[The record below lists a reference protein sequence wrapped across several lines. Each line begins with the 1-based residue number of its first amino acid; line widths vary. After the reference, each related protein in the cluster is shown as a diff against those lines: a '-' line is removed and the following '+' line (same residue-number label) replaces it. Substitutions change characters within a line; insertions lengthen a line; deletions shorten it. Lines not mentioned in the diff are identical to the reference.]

1 MSKLRALSSQAHSIV
16 RTKITSELALLDME
30 KLRPRPSQYEVIAD
44 TLTEAET
51 LIQEVL
57 SYSRRENKDE
67 RRLLQALG
75 SFTRRLQEAKSIST
89 IGHVRIEDSVD
100 VLREAE
106 NLDDGDTLKRIVSL
120 VVLQGR
126 INGSLLLEKV
136 AIESLGCVLE
146 CLINCH
152 FRLVAQGDFAWL
164 LDVQMAGQNPT
175 VLPKLV
181 QESVR
186 VETWSPAD
194 DFDKRGNLIRPNP
207 HKEEIPSVPVKTE
220 FHQKNCVHRGG
231 TASNQLQGLIDKPQE
246 IGKDACNQEE
256 MRCRVSQYCGLAG
269 ILPHWESGG
278 HAVIRRRSKT
288 AISILNFEWSVDT
301 LALKEPELRLH
312 QAYTSLSENDTTTS
326 DSDLLNPAPSP
337 SSTSWT
343 EIEGLVYLTEA
354 QTKHIHLLHH
364 AIARFCNAANFLQSK
379 HYCCNAF
386 TLIVSRET
394 LDPQLPVVDMVRIMF
409 QSLQDFSQSMFALWT
424 KIVDKPSKLRLED
437 LKTCSSIGQ
446 NILSVFTHSQDPSD
460 FFNGP
465 IHGQYS
471 VDYHLHVCSLA
482 VQLLGLGI
490 VLYTQGHKGPLSSPF
505 LDHDLTE
512 VELLGTGN
520 DRVSIKA
527 SLRELTCLGEMV
539 GGPVFVFHLVS
550 GSTASAVSRDT
561 PDVAVDF
568 RCRGVDLIDTWG
580 PGLFISK
587 AGAPYGSQLYAIEIG
602 GGVIKPVRSRSMNH
616 DPTKSLFHWSSRLES
631 YNEIRRLPTFS
642 TRDEI
647 QIGAIKINS
656 TCPLDPEKCRSNSGS
671 QKRLC
676 NLGTQA
682 NYWELAERQVA
693 FQAGYYTVLQVG
705 NMYARKLGRTVK
717 QQIIEQ
723 WSLLPNLR
731 MLVVPWGLQIS
742 LCTGIA
748 KRVSLRKL
756 IEDSMFA
763 HVDTLKYEQWHKMLP
778 GALAAFQG
786 SIDLKTYIEGLSS
799 DEKICLIA
807 IIGYILDLLK
817 HTGVDRKGEYL
828 SILWPD
834 ALSTFYGVKVPC
846 NEKNAWTRILQDSE
860 SSATFAAITSTCF
873 VGHDRACRN
882 MITPPWQD
890 YGGFLSTAVCHDL
903 TAQRAMANIPSNL
916 LHLKDGQRYWVGKV
930 GGDFWVIVHEAKD
943 DEMHLSVKCN
953 RFPKMLSQKL
963 VGRNVIR
970 ERPGVEF
977 EAEDVIVLRE

>member
-1 MSKLRALSSQAHSIV
+1 
-16 RTKITSELALLDME
+16 ME
-30 KLRPRPSQYEVIAD
+30 KLRPRRSKYDEDALVIAD
-44 TLTEAET
+44 TLIDADT
-51 LIQEVL
+51 LTQEVL

-75 SFTRRLQEAKSIST
+75 YFKTRVQEAKAISE
-89 IGHVRIEDSVD
+89 IGHIRIEDSVD
-100 VLREAE
+100 LLREAE
-106 NLDDGDTLKRIVSL
+106 NLNNRPMLEPIVAH

-126 INGSLLLEKV
+126 INGPLLLEKV

-152 FRLVAQGDFAWL
+152 FWIVAKGDFAWL
-164 LDVQMAGQNPT
+164 HDAQTIGQTPSA
-175 VLPKLV
+175 LPELV

-186 VETWSPAD
+186 AGTWYMAD
-194 DFDKRGNLIRPNP
+194 DSDNSTNPNKVKASP
-207 HKEEIPSVPVKTE
+207 VPVKTE
-220 FHQKNCVHRGG
+220 FHQENCVHRGG
-231 TASNQLQGLIDKPQE
+231 TAKNQLQRLIDKPQE
-246 IGKDACNQEE
+246 IEKVACNQEV
-256 MRCRVSQYCGLAG
+256 MRSRVFQYCGLAG
-269 ILPHWESGG
+269 ILPHWESEG
-278 HAVIRRRSKT
+278 HAVIRRQSKT
-288 AISILNFEWSVDT
+288 AISISMFKGSVDT
-301 LALKEPELRLH
+301 LAPKEPELRLH

-326 DSDLLNPAPSP
+326 GSDLLKPPPSP
-337 SSTSWT
+337 SSTSWIET
-343 EIEGLVYLTEA
+343 EGLFHLNEA

-364 AIARFCNAANFLQSK
+364 AVARFCTAVGFLQRN

-386 TLIVSRET
+386 TLIISREE
-394 LDPQLPVVDMVRIMF
+394 LDAQLPVVDMVRIMF
-409 QSLQDFSQSMFALWT
+409 QSLQDFRQSMFALWT
-424 KIVDKPSKLRLED
+424 QTADKPSKIRLDD
-437 LKTCSSIGQ
+437 LKICSSIGQ

-465 IHGQYS
+465 THDQHA
-471 VDYHLHVCSLA
+471 VDCHLHVCSLA
-482 VQLLGLGI
+482 MQLLGLGI

-512 VELLGTGN
+512 IELLGTGN
-520 DRVSIKA
+520 DRISIKA

-539 GGPVFVFHLVS
+539 DGPVFAFRLVS
-550 GSTASAVSRDT
+550 GSTASVASRDT
-561 PDVAVDF
+561 PDVPVDF
-568 RCRGVDLIDTWG
+568 RCRGIDLIDTWG

-602 GGVIKPVRSRSMNH
+602 GGVIQPVHSRSINH
-616 DPTKSLFHWSSRLES
+616 DPIKPLFHWSSRLES
-631 YNEIRRLPTFS
+631 YNEMRRLPTFS
-642 TRDEI
+642 SRDEI

-656 TCPLDPEKCRSNSGS
+656 ACPLDSQKCRNSSSS
-671 QKRLC
+671 QGFLC

-682 NYWELAERQVA
+682 SYWELAERQVA

-717 QQIIEQ
+717 QQMIEQ

-756 IEDSMFA
+756 IEDSIFA

-778 GALAAFQG
+778 GARAAFQG
-786 SIDLKTYIEGLSS
+786 SIDLEAYIEGLSS

-834 ALSTFYGVKVPC
+834 ALSTSYGVKVQC

-873 VGHDRACRN
+873 EGHDRACRN
-882 MITPPWQD
+882 MVTPPWQD

-903 TAQRAMANIPSNL
+903 TAQRAMANTPSNL

-930 GGDFWVIVHEAKD
+930 GGDFWVIVREAKD

-953 RFPKMLSQKL
+953 RFPKVLSQKL

-970 ERPGVEF
+970 ERPGVKF
-977 EAEDVIVLRE
+977 EEEDVVVLKD

>member
-1 MSKLRALSSQAHSIV
+1 MK
-16 RTKITSELALLDME
+16 
-30 KLRPRPSQYEVIAD
+30 KLRPRRPAFDDDDLVIAD
-44 TLTEAET
+44 TLTDADT
-51 LIQEVL
+51 LTQEVL

-75 SFTRRLQEAKSIST
+75 YFTTRLQEAKAVSKIE
-89 IGHVRIEDSVD
+89 HVRIEDSVD
-100 VLREAE
+100 LLREAE
-106 NLDDGDTLKRIVSL
+106 NLDNGDTLKRIVSL
-120 VVLQGR
+120 VILHWR
-126 INGSLLLEKV
+126 INGPLLLEKV
-136 AIESLGCVLE
+136 AIESLGCVVE
-146 CLINCH
+146 CLIECH
-152 FRLVAQGDFAWL
+152 FQLVARGHFAWL
-164 LDVQMAGQNPT
+164 LDIQMVGQAPSA
-175 VLPKLV
+175 VPKLV

-186 VETWSPAD
+186 VGARSPAD
-194 DFDKRGNLIRPNP
+194 EFDKRGNLIRPNP
-207 HKEEIPSVPVKTE
+207 HKEEIPSVPVKSE
-220 FHQKNCVHRGG
+220 FHQRNCVHRGG
-231 TASNQLQGLIDKPQE
+231 TPSNQLQGLIDKPQDIE
-246 IGKDACNQEE
+246 KDACNQEE
-256 MRCRVSQYCGLAG
+256 MRCRVFQYCGLAG

-278 HAVIRRRSKT
+278 HAAIRRQSKT
-288 AISILNFEWSVDT
+288 AISILMFEEPVDT
-301 LALKEPELRLH
+301 LALEEPGLRMH
-312 QAYTSLSENDTTTS
+312 QAYTSLSANDTTTS
-326 DSDLLNPAPSP
+326 DSDLSKPSLSP
-337 SSTSWT
+337 SSTSWAET
-343 EIEGLVYLTEA
+343 DCLFHLTEA

-364 AIARFCNAANFLQSK
+364 TIARFCIAADFLQRN

-386 TLIVSRET
+386 TLIISREN

-409 QSLQDFSQSMFALWT
+409 QSLQDFRQSMFALWT
-424 KIVDKPSKLRLED
+424 QTVDKPSKIRLED

-446 NILSVFTHSQDPSD
+446 NILSIFTHSQDPSD
-460 FFNGP
+460 FFNDP
-465 IHGQYS
+465 IHDQYS
-471 VDYHLHVCSLA
+471 VDCHLHVCSLA
-482 VQLLGLGI
+482 MQLLGLGI
-490 VLYTQGHKGPLSSPF
+490 VFYTQGHKGPFSPPF

-512 VELLGTGN
+512 IELLGTGN
-520 DRVSIKA
+520 DRISIKA

-550 GSTASAVSRDT
+550 GSTASAASRDI

-602 GGVIKPVRSRSMNH
+602 GGVIKPVRSGSINH
-616 DPTKSLFHWSSRLES
+616 DPTKPLFHWSSQLES
-631 YNEIRRLPTFS
+631 YNELRRLPMFS
-642 TRDEI
+642 SQDEI

-656 TCPLDPEKCRSNSGS
+656 ACPLDSQKCRNSSSS
-671 QKRLC
+671 QELLC

-682 NYWELAERQVA
+682 SYWELAERQVA

-717 QQIIEQ
+717 QQMIEQ

-742 LCTGIA
+742 LCTGVA

-756 IEDSMFA
+756 IEDSMFT

-778 GALAAFQG
+778 GARAAFQG

-817 HTGVDRKGEYL
+817 HTGVDHKGEYL

-834 ALSTFYGVKVPC
+834 ALSTSYGVKVQC

-873 VGHDRACRN
+873 EGHDRACRN

-903 TAQRAMANIPSNL
+903 TAQRPMANAPSNL

-930 GGDFWVIVHEAKD
+930 GGDFWVIVREAND
-943 DEMHLSVKCN
+943 GEMHLSVKCN

>member
-1 MSKLRALSSQAHSIV
+1 
-16 RTKITSELALLDME
+16 ME
-30 KLRPRPSQYEVIAD
+30 KLRPRRSKLDDDALVIAD
-44 TLTEAET
+44 TLTDADT
-51 LIQEVL
+51 LTHEVL
-57 SYSRRENKDE
+57 SYSRRDNKDE

-75 SFTRRLQEAKSIST
+75 YFKAKLQEAKAISKVRH
-89 IGHVRIEDSVD
+89 IRIEDSVD
-100 VLREAE
+100 LLREAE
-106 NLDDGDTLKRIVSL
+106 NLDNGPMLKRLVSL

-126 INGSLLLEKV
+126 TNGPLLLDKV

-164 LDVQMAGQNPT
+164 LDVQMAGQPPSA
-175 VLPKLV
+175 LPKLI

-186 VETWSPAD
+186 AATWSSAHDSDESTNPDQVETSP
-194 DFDKRGNLIRPNP
+194 I
-207 HKEEIPSVPVKTE
+207 PVKTE
-220 FHQKNCVHRGG
+220 FHQENCVHRGG
-231 TASNQLQGLIDKPQE
+231 LASNQQQGLIDKPQE
-246 IGKDACNQEE
+246 NEKDACNQEE

-288 AISILNFEWSVDT
+288 AISILMFQGSVDT
-301 LALKEPELRLH
+301 LALKEPELLLH
-312 QAYTSLSENDTTTS
+312 QAYTSSSENDTTTS
-326 DSDLLNPAPSP
+326 DSDLLPPP
-337 SSTSWT
+337 PWHSSTSWT
-343 EIEGLVYLTEA
+343 ETEGLVHLTEA
-354 QTKHIHLLHH
+354 QTNHIHFLHH
-364 AIARFCNAANFLQSK
+364 AIARFCIAVDFLQSNR
-379 HYCCNAF
+379 YCCNAF
-386 TLIVSRET
+386 TLIVSREN
-394 LDPQLPVVDMVRIMF
+394 LDSQLPVVNMVRIMF
-409 QSLQDFSQSMFALWT
+409 QSLQDFRQSMFTLWT
-424 KIVDKPSKLRLED
+424 QTADKSSKIRPED
-437 LKTCSSIGQ
+437 LKICSSIGQ
-446 NILSVFTHSQDPSD
+446 NILSVFTRSQDPSE
-460 FFNGP
+460 FFD
-465 IHGQYS
+465 GQYS
-471 VDYHLHVCSLA
+471 VDCQLHVCSLA
-482 VQLLGLGI
+482 MQLLGLGI

-505 LDHDLTE
+505 LDYDLTE
-512 VELLGTGN
+512 IELLGTGN
-520 DRVSIKA
+520 DRISIKA
-527 SLRELTCLGEMV
+527 GLRELTCLGEMV
-539 GGPVFVFHLVS
+539 GGPVFVFRLVS
-550 GSTASAVSRDT
+550 ISTASAASRDT

-587 AGAPYGSQLYAIEIG
+587 AGAPYGSQIYAIEIG
-602 GGVIKPVRSRSMNH
+602 GGVIKPVRSGSINH
-616 DPTKSLFHWSSRLES
+616 DPEEPLFHWSSRLES

-642 TRDEI
+642 SRDEI
-647 QIGAIKINS
+647 QVGAININLA
-656 TCPLDPEKCRSNSGS
+656 CPLDSEKCRSSSGS
-671 QKRLC
+671 QELLC

-763 HVDTLKYEQWHKMLP
+763 HVDTLKYEQWYKMMP
-778 GALAAFQG
+778 GARAAFQG
-786 SIDLKTYIEGLSS
+786 SIDLKAYIEGLSS

-834 ALSTFYGVKVPC
+834 ALSTSYGVKVQC
-846 NEKNAWTRILQDSE
+846 NEKNSWTRILQDSE
-860 SSATFAAITSTCF
+860 SSATFAAVTSPCF
-873 VGHDRACRN
+873 EGHDRACRN
-882 MITPPWQD
+882 MVTPRWQD

-903 TAQRAMANIPSNL
+903 TAQRAMANTPSNL
-916 LHLKDGQRYWVGKV
+916 LHLEDGQRYWVGKV
-930 GGDFWVIVHEAKD
+930 GGDFWVIVREAND
-943 DEMHLSVKCN
+943 GEMHLSVKCN
-953 RFPKMLSQKL
+953 RFPKVLSQKL
-963 VGRNVIR
+963 VGS
-970 ERPGVEF
+970 PQ
-977 EAEDVIVLRE
+977 